1 MTVFYLRQIWNELK
15 RKFIIVVGIMALFGG
30 IIAYFNYKGIE
41 PAPKEDSAVAE
52 SYEKTLSEYD
62 IAMTDL
68 QSSIQTTEAQIAEL
82 QRYCSDSVYMKLD
95 SQNIY
100 VYGGKYSTGTS
111 ENAGS
116 VLTVM
121 VSYIKEG
128 SFVDEVAEVYSEIPV
143 SYMREVISVT
153 VDGMMLTVTMK
164 HFDSEAAEKISEIMD
179 EVLAVHAK
187 ELESEFGTVEWK
199 KQENLNFTT
208 VDTSIM
214 NTQHSHLN
222 NLKSYQNSL
231 VDLKNKVISQKNA
244 KQDYI
249 RRYEEA
255 QAEKQ
260 QVQKNVSRKRKFV
273 EGGLI
278 GVLLGF
284 ICCVVFFLLRLIIDD
299 QIKEKRELRLFG
311 LPLLGQISNMTGEL
325 DEDAKDSIA
334 VLCNH
339 IDSGSV
345 FLCALDDEENTGK
358 LLRNCKN
365 ALGSESFKVDM
376 GIAAGDSTEDII
388 KMLRMGNC
396 ILVIQERKTTY
407 PKIREQLN
415 ICERLNIP
423 VLGAVFVED
432 VCRKKSK

>member
-187 ELESEFGTVEWK
+187 CTWV
-199 KQENLNFTT
+199 
-208 VDTSIM
+208 M
-214 NTQHSHLN
+214 
-222 NLKSYQNSL
+222 
-231 VDLKNKVISQKNA
+231 
-244 KQDYI
+244 
-249 RRYEEA
+249 
-255 QAEKQ
+255 
-260 QVQKNVSRKRKFV
+260 
-273 EGGLI
+273 
-278 GVLLGF
+278 
-284 ICCVVFFLLRLIIDD
+284 
-299 QIKEKRELRLFG
+299 
-311 LPLLGQISNMTGEL
+311 
-325 DEDAKDSIA
+325 
-334 VLCNH
+334 
-339 IDSGSV
+339 
-345 FLCALDDEENTGK
+345 
-358 LLRNCKN
+358 
-365 ALGSESFKVDM
+365 
-376 GIAAGDSTEDII
+376 
-388 KMLRMGNC
+388 
-396 ILVIQERKTTY
+396 
-407 PKIREQLN
+407 
-415 ICERLNIP
+415 
-423 VLGAVFVED
+423 
-432 VCRKKSK
+432 